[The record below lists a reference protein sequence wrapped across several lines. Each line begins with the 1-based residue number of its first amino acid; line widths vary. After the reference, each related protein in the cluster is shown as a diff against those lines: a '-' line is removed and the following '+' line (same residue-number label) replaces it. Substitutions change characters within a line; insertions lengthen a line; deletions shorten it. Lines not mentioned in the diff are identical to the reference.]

1 MAPTQSSDLLE
12 QARSLEVDLGL
23 DVDLDD
29 LLESSAR
36 AARIE

>member
-1 MAPTQSSDLLE
+1 MPPAAGSHSLGQG
-12 QARSLEVDLGL
+12 RSLEVDPGL